1 MPTGHRVAVGGTP
14 CAARPLRAAPS
25 RCPPSPFSG
34 REHDPAPAPHH
45 ARVIPSARCHG
56 AAAHGERRKP
66 LTQHGLSSLP
76 QPGAPGSSAC
86 STGGDVR
93 RQPRGL
99 RPCRWDARLGE
110 SAHLGEGGEQ
120 QVGGVARPTGLS
132 HAERTEMRAVTG
144 VGGHGRCPRAGRQ
157 LTASTPPAETAREP
171 VAVVPTARR
180 TRRRRTGRRPGSP
193 WQRFRRRPR
202 ARRSNRVV
210 GGRPQWLPAL
220 ARSQPYG
227 ELGRL
232 DVTGEGRAVA
242 QVGLRNPCDAVDH
255 ALASPRRHHACS
267 PASPTTPAP
276 RQDPAQ
282 ARAARRGAAGPPTGG
297 GPAQSSRVPAYM
309 SSISSLNSRST
320 TGRLSFRL
328 GVRSPCS
335 TSRSR
340 GSTRKVLICCQRW
353 RFSLTRRT

>member
-1 MPTGHRVAVGGTP
+1 MPNEQRCV
-14 CAARPLRAAPS
+14 PS
-25 RCPPSPFSG
+25 REWADTDGALGPAGSRPPP
-34 REHDPAPAPHH
+34 RRRRRRPAS
-45 ARVIPSARCHG
+45 RWRW
-56 AAAHGERRKP
+56 RR
-66 LTQHGLSSLP
+66 
-76 QPGAPGSSAC
+76 
-86 STGGDVR
+86 
-93 RQPRGL
+93 PR
-99 RPCRWDARLGE
+99 
-110 SAHLGEGGEQ
+110 
-120 QVGGVARPTGLS
+120 
-132 HAERTEMRAVTG
+132 
-144 VGGHGRCPRAGRQ
+144 
-157 LTASTPPAETAREP
+157 
-171 VAVVPTARR
+171 RR

-210 GGRPQWLPAL
+210 GGWPQWLPAL

-282 ARAARRGAAGPPTGG
+282 ARAARRGAAGPPSGG